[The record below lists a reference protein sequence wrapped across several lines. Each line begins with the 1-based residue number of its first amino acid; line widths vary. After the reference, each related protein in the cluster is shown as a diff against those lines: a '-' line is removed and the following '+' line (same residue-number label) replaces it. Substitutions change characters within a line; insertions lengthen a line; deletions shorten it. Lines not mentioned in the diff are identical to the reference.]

1 MTDCVRRVALIPPP
15 SVSPLGAAAAVL
27 LQLATTET
35 LMLLLGSVDVYC
47 RDICMLAAATS
58 SLIPR
63 PVARV
68 RHSAHLDVTAAQRI
82 VQTTTD

>member
-1 MTDCVRRVALIPPP
+1 
-15 SVSPLGAAAAVL
+15 VL

-35 LMLLLGSVDVYC
+35 LMLLVGSVDVYC
-47 RDICMLAAATS
+47 RDICMLAAAPS